1 VNKRKCRHCK
11 DYFNPQDGIIVPV
24 GFYCSYEHMREHTRP
39 KAKAISVKRENVAGR
54 AAVKAQKAAKK
65 IKQKDLMTRTEW
77 YKKLQYLVNQY
88 IVQARDVGKP
98 CFTCGAQNYDT
109 KYHCGHYIHAGSG
122 NGDNRTFIH
131 MNLHKQCVSCN
142 LFNGGMPEIYAQR
155 ITETYGLDKLEWLQG
170 VHNHP
175 LLKEKF
181 PHWSDVEIEINR
193 YRQLLRD
200 NGLKPCK

>member
-1 VNKRKCRHCK
+1 LNKRKCRHCK

-39 KAKAISVKRENVAGR
+39 KAKAISVKRE
-54 AAVKAQKAAKK
+54 KAAKK
-65 IKQKDLMTRTEW
+65 AKQNDLMTRTKW
-77 YKKLQYLVNQY
+77 HQKLQSVVNQY
-88 IVQARDVGKP
+88 IVHVRDKGKP
-98 CFTCGAQNYDT
+98 CFTCGTQSQSIKYD
-109 KYHCGHYIHAGSG
+109 CGHYIHAGRG
-122 NGDNRTFIH
+122 GADRRRFIE
-131 MNLHKQCVSCN
+131 MNLHKQCSMQCN
-142 LFNGGMPEIYAQR
+142 LHGSGMPEIYAQR
-155 ITETYGLDKLEWLQG
+155 ITETYGLDKLEWLKG

-200 NGLKPCK
+200 NGLKPNV

>member
-11 DYFNPQDGIIVPV
+11 DYFNPVDGIIVPV

-39 KAKAISVKRENVAGR
+39 KAKAIYIKREKV
-54 AAVKAQKAAKK
+54 AKK
-65 IKQKDLMTRTEW
+65 AKQNDLMTRTKW
-77 YKKLQYLVNQY
+77 HQKLQSVVNQY
-88 IVQARDVGKP
+88 IVHVRDKGKP
-98 CFTCGAQNYDT
+98 CFTCGTQSQSIKYD
-109 KYHCGHYIHAGSG
+109 CGHYIHAGSG
-122 NGDNRTFIH
+122 GGDRRRFIE
-131 MNLHKQCVSCN
+131 MNLHKQCSMQCN
-142 LFNGGMPEIYAQR
+142 QHGGGMPEIYAQR

-175 LLKEKF
+175 LLKERF

-200 NGLKPCK
+200 NGLKPVK